1 MENKKNT
8 ICRLREVHRAIS
20 GLDAEFQRKF
30 GLNLN
35 EAMLLCFLAGQGSA
49 SASELSD
56 ELGLT
61 HSNMSKVLASAE
73 KTSLISR
80 KLNPADKRGMIFSL
94 TDEGHIRLASIRCEE
109 LVIPDLLKEILD

>member
-8 ICRLREVHRAIS
+8 ICRLREIHRAIS

-49 SASELSD
+49 SVSELLD

-80 KLNPADKRGMIFSL
+80 KISPADHPVIMVSR
-94 TDEGHIRLASIRCEE
+94 TVEGRIRLASIRCEE
-109 LVIPDLLKEILD
+109 LVIPDLLKVILD